1 MKGKS
6 LLSIL
11 LVCFLTLS
19 SGVGTVAAQ
28 EDSPDVPSETN
39 IGGQAEFVDVIQQE
53 EVTRYDYINAVLYYN
68 QIGHSNPLNLS
79 EEEEQLY
86 QDFVNR
92 GSEQYDLTP
101 DEIVTLAQEEQQS
114 AEQQEGETDSGDQQE
129 ETESE
134 QQPEEEQLYS
144 EDEVEE
150 VNNDSYSIGSITV
163 TKLVYLEDGTIVAT
177 INARSAQEITAS
189 YPTDNDGGLGR
200 SFHQLEQ
207 GENTIE
213 IAGSYD
219 GRLAIWSGTD
229 GQQIRP
235 TSTSIVD
242 LPPSSW
248 MYSWEIFLGG
258 ILGTIVAI
266 IYDYRRL
273 MYNKIETVRSIFDIQ
288 WW

>member
-1 MKGKS
+1 M
-6 LLSIL
+6 
-11 LVCFLTLS
+11 V
-19 SGVGTVAAQ
+19 
-28 EDSPDVPSETN
+28 
-39 IGGQAEFVDVIQQE
+39 QQE
-53 EVTRYDYINAVLYYN
+53 EVTRSDYINAVLYYN

-86 QDFVNR
+86 QDIVDR

-114 AEQQEGETDSGDQQE
+114 EEQQEDQQQE

-134 QQPEEEQLYS
+134 QEDQLYS

-150 VNNDSYSIGSITV
+150 VNNDSYSIGSVTV

-177 INARSAQEITAS
+177 IDARSPVEITAS
-189 YPTDNDGGLGR
+189 YPTDGDGGLGR

-207 GENTIE
+207 GENKIE
-213 IAGSYD
+213 ITGSYD
-219 GRLAIWSGTD
+219 GQIAIWAGTD

-235 TSTSIVD
+235 PSTSIVD

-248 MYSWEIFLGG
+248 IYSWEIFFGG
-258 ILGTIVAI
+258 IFGTIVAI
-266 IYDYRRL
+266 IYDYRRI
-273 MYNKIETVRSIFDIQ
+273 MYNKVETVRSIFEID
-288 WW
+288 WWR